1 MPESRSSFERGIYL
15 KKKIAIAL
23 GLILIVAVV
32 IGAVIKSNSD
42 SSILILHGLGFG
54 GFDLY

>member
-1 MPESRSSFERGIYL
+1 M

-42 SSILILHGLGFG
+42 SSVEVKTAEAKTMEYFPKSIM
-54 GFDLY
+54 